1 MTMKNNTTNKPS
13 NKKSSG
19 RPAVLAAAV
28 GIGDITLDTVQLRD
42 GRSLRIGGTADCQL
56 PFTCDATDVAVREEG
71 SWRVQAPQGILID
84 GSEQAEPIRLFDW
97 NSGITMRDGDAWL
110 RLWPTRSEQF
120 ADEQRLVGAAISA
133 GKTLPVLWLS
143 LAMTVAL
150 GAFIFWASGALS
162 GTGVAATLG
171 QAGYGFGGAPDRVAS
186 FGSGD
191 LASAGTPSAHWV
203 SIPTPTEDAVSDEA
217 PIDEP
222 EEEAAEETVEETEDA
237 VAEEDTE
244 EAPED
249 TDAATQ
255 NVTAEAEEAELPRDP
270 KARKAAKAA
279 RAGGKGSTKAGGAT
293 AGGGGS
299 GGLGGGT
306 DDGFADRSESVRAL
320 ERMLVAC
327 VQDHDAHRV
336 KLSVDTDGQAML
348 SSVDYSRAGLT
359 SNERA
364 CVVAA
369 LDDWAFPAG
378 DEEYEISLR
387 MRKSK
392 RGSA

>member
-1 MTMKNNTTNKPS
+1 MKNNTTNKPS

-191 LASAGTPSAHWV
+191 LASAGTR
-203 SIPTPTEDAVSDEA
+203 
-217 PIDEP
+217 
-222 EEEAAEETVEETEDA
+222 TVIQK
-237 VAEEDTE
+237 
-244 EAPED
+244 P
-249 TDAATQ
+249 
-255 NVTAEAEEAELPRDP
+255 
-270 KARKAAKAA
+270 
-279 RAGGKGSTKAGGAT
+279 
-293 AGGGGS
+293 
-299 GGLGGGT
+299 
-306 DDGFADRSESVRAL
+306 
-320 ERMLVAC
+320 
-327 VQDHDAHRV
+327 
-336 KLSVDTDGQAML
+336 
-348 SSVDYSRAGLT
+348 
-359 SNERA
+359 
-364 CVVAA
+364 
-369 LDDWAFPAG
+369 
-378 DEEYEISLR
+378 
-387 MRKSK
+387 
-392 RGSA
+392 